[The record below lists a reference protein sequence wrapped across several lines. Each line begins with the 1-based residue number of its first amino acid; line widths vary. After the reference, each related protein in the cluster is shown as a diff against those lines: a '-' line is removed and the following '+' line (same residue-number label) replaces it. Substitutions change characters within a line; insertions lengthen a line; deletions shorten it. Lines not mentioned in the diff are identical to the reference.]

1 LVKSCNDLF
10 QTDKN
15 PTDESMREAIYT
27 ALANDHP
34 DEVKKIEKTKDE
46 WYKYWTEVLQSSV
59 TYFYLIIVDYLYQNY
74 NIIILLL
81 E

>member
-27 ALANDHP
+27 ALVNEHP
-34 DEVKKIEKTKDE
+34 DEVEKIEKTKDG
-46 WYKYWTEVLQSSV
+46 WFRYWTEVLQSPV
-59 TYFYLIIVDYLYQNY
+59 TCFYHN
-74 NIIILLL
+74 
-81 E
+81 

>member
-1 LVKSCNDLF
+1 LVKSRNDLF

-34 DEVKKIEKTKDE
+34 DKVEKIEKTKDG
-46 WYKYWTEVLQSSV
+46 WYKYWTKVLQSSV